1 VIPLSKDSAKE
12 QTQAHGEAFRFQLEI
27 LKMEI
32 QTIDG
37 IVGRMDEITQTTKN
51 WAVLTWAG
59 GLAAALGSADLRK
72 YAVLTAALPLVFW
85 YTDAQWRR
93 LQRRSTFR
101 GAKIREFLNSPVLQE
116 SFASGKLVGFIVHD
130 PIGWQ
135 YKGSEEYRNWVS
147 MRKTLQ
153 YREIAGFYGFQV
165 VFSLLAGLFFLVL

>member
-1 VIPLSKDSAKE
+1 MDSQPQKE
-12 QTQAHGEAFRFQLEI
+12 ALLFQLEI

-37 IVGRMDEITQTTKN
+37 IVARMDEITQTTKN
-51 WAVLTWAG
+51 WPILTWAG
-59 GLAAALGSADLRK
+59 GLAAVLGSSDLRK
-72 YAVLTAALPLVFW
+72 YAVLTAILPIVFW

-101 GAKIREFLNSPVLQE
+101 GAKIREFLNSPALQE
-116 SFASGKLVGFIVHD
+116 SFASEKLVNFIVHD

-135 YKGSEEYRNWVS
+135 YRGSEEYGKWVS

-165 VFSLLAGLFFLVL
+165 VFSLIVGLYFLLV